1 MTAKHMYILLF
12 IIVIIIVSSEDDTS
26 NILHQLGLSEHTIV
40 MLVLLSTPQTC
51 LSMPSTQGKCDDVKM
66 KDAQVRI
73 SMKNQA
79 HLRSR
84 VVKPAWVLS
93 TAPLCFM
100 VVSTRRKRRP
110 I

>member
-1 MTAKHMYILLF
+1 M
-12 IIVIIIVSSEDDTS
+12 SEPTV
-26 NILHQLGLSEHTIV
+26 V
-40 MLVLLSTPQTC
+40 MLVLLSIPQTC
-51 LSMPSTQGKCDDVKM
+51 VSMLSTQGKCDVKM
-66 KDAQVRI
+66 KEVQVRI

-79 HLRSR
+79 HLRRR